1 MFQHLQKCW
10 GFLDLN
16 FYALGAHFY
25 ELLGTV
31 VRMTLSGRAVAVGD
45 GSAVSCKVTPGPT
58 VSQLLGTQ
66 LTVVPAH
73 ALHTPARR
81 PFHPLLAGMM

>member
-16 FYALGAHFY
+16 FYALRAQFY

-31 VRMTLSGRAVAVGD
+31 VRRTLSGRAVAVGD

-58 VSQLLGTQ
+58 VSRRQLLGTQ

-73 ALHTPARR
+73 ALHNPPTLSPIK
-81 PFHPLLAGMM
+81 PE

>member
-1 MFQHLQKCW
+1 M
-10 GFLDLN
+10 N
-16 FYALGAHFY
+16 FYALRAHFY

-58 VSQLLGTQ
+58 VSSS
-66 LTVVPAH
+66 
-73 ALHTPARR
+73 R
-81 PFHPLLAGMM
+81 PSSLAAS

>member
-1 MFQHLQKCW
+1 M
-10 GFLDLN
+10 N
-16 FYALGAHFY
+16 FYALRAHFY

-58 VSQLLGTQ
+58 VSSSRTTRLSS
-66 LTVVPAH
+66 
-73 ALHTPARR
+73 
-81 PFHPLLAGMM
+81 LAPN